1 MKKYIIADVKCMFD
15 FYHKDFFDSRLKDYE
30 NDFPTEECEMEMHS
44 IINNDIK
51 EPEGEILIESKIARC
66 ILDKDGVYHYV
77 KYKNAQRFICLKMS
91 YTKDYKKVYIEQID
105 HPHKYL
111 TLCEREYVYTNQ
123 AFINR
128 VTCLGAVMIHSS
140 CIAYKNEA
148 ILFSADSGTGK
159 STHTS
164 LWKELYSD
172 DVQFINDD
180 KPILRLID
188 DKVYAYG
195 TPWSGKT
202 DLNSNISA
210 PLKGIVVLE
219 RGQRNTIER
228 VQLNDVI
235 STVFSNIVV
244 PTENKEIA
252 DIALSSYNKILSK
265 VPLYRLKC
273 NISLEAPRVVKEKVF
288 KNG

>member
-1 MKKYIIADVKCMFD
+1 
-15 FYHKDFFDSRLKDYE
+15 
-30 NDFPTEECEMEMHS
+30 
-44 IINNDIK
+44 
-51 EPEGEILIESKIARC
+51 
-66 ILDKDGVYHYV
+66 
-77 KYKNAQRFICLKMS
+77 MS
-91 YTKDYKKVYIEQID
+91 YTKDYSRVWIEQID
-105 HPHKYL
+105 HQHKYL

-140 CIAYKNEA
+140 CISYKGNA

-180 KPILRLID
+180 KPIIRIIG

-202 DLNSNISA
+202 DLNNNVYA
-210 PLKGIVVLE
+210 PLC
-219 RGQRNTIER
+219 
-228 VQLNDVI
+228 
-235 STVFSNIVV
+235 NIVFLQRGAKNKKASV
-244 PTENKEIA
+244 DEKENQNEFWKEP
-252 DIALSSYNKILSK
+252 S
-265 VPLYRLKC
+265 
-273 NISLEAPRVVKEKVF
+273 VF
-288 KNG
+288 TPAK

>member
-1 MKKYIIADVKCMFD
+1 MKKYIIAGVKCMFS
-15 FYHKDFFDSRLKDYE
+15 FYHKDFFDSRLKEYE
-30 NDFPTEECEMEMHS
+30 KDFDEECEFEMHS

-51 EPEGEILIESKIARC
+51 EPEGEVLIESKIAKC
-66 ILDKDGVYHYV
+66 ILDKEGIYHYV
-77 KYKNAQRFICLKMS
+77 KYKNADKFICLKMS
-91 YTKDYKKVYIEQID
+91 YTKDYSRVWIEQID
-105 HPHKYL
+105 HQHKYL

-140 CIAYKNEA
+140 CISYKGNA

-180 KPILRLID
+180 KPIIRIIG

-202 DLNSNISA
+202 DLNSNICA
-210 PLKGIVVLE
+210 PLKGIVILE
-219 RGQRNTIER
+219 RGEKNTIER
-228 VQLNDVI
+228 VQLSDVI
-235 STVFSNIVV
+235 STVFANIIV
-244 PTENKEIA
+244 PSENKEIA
-252 DIALSSYNKILSK
+252 NIALSSYNKILSK
-265 VPLYRLKC
+265 VPLYRLRC
-273 NISLEAPRVVKEKVF
+273 NISLEAPKVVKEKVF
-288 KNG
+288 KDE